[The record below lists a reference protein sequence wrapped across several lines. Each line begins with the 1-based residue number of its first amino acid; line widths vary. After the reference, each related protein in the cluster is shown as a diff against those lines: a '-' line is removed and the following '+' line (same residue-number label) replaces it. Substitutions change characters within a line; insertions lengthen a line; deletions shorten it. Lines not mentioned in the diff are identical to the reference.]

1 MKITCGEDCAIAGLE
16 QATVIINRLDEDEKT
31 NRVSERCSP
40 IFLVR
45 VEKGHSVC
53 LSGMPRM

>member
-1 MKITCGEDCAIAGLE
+1 MKITCGENCAVAGLE

-31 NRVSERCSP
+31 NRVFKRCFP

-45 VEKGHSVC
+45 VEKGHLYV
-53 LSGMPRM
+53 